1 MGRQRAQAVHQQ
13 RLRRGFVRRVRQHQA
28 GRRHAAGHLQ
38 LSRAP
43 RHARPHNRALQRDSR
58 RPLHE
63 QRRARVRGH
72 APAEG
77 PPARRER
84 RTREDRGLFPSRQ
97 DHPGIEEPRRGR
109 RRLRAHRRVRAE
121 LRAGRAHPDQAPGG
135 RAAPGGD
142 GDEAARGARPPSR
155 GRARGGRAR
164 ARRRGAVQH
173 GEALRIRGG
182 VQGGAARSRAA
193 RRQRHHARLR
203 NREAVPRRGGVPAH
217 GRDRGH
223 LEVQDRQADVS
234 AHGRRLR
241 RAGGIGGNVMG
252 IRRASI
258 IAAALFALAPQVF
271 AQEPY
276 PSRPV
281 KIIVPFTPGS
291 VTDIMARSVSDKLA
305 SGLGQAVV
313 VENRPGAGGTLG
325 SAQVAKSA
333 PDGYTLAV
341 VSAGYAVNPAIYDKL
356 PYDSLKDFSG
366 VIPLGNLPSVM
377 FVSAGL
383 GVKSVRDFVALAKSK
398 PGELNYSSA
407 GVGSASHVNAEKFRV
422 VTGINAVHIPMKGAP
437 EMVSETIASRTH
449 FGFLGIAAALS
460 AIRDGRLVGLAVSS
474 AKRAPTLPDVPTIA
488 EAGVPGAEFDFWI
501 GVLAPAQTPRAIV
514 KRLNG
519 EFARA
524 LQSPEVRERHAN
536 LGSEP
541 MPMSPEQF
549 DAYMRDQLATLGG
562 LLRAAGVK
570 AN

>member
-1 MGRQRAQAVHQQ
+1 
-13 RLRRGFVRRVRQHQA
+13 
-28 GRRHAAGHLQ
+28 
-38 LSRAP
+38 
-43 RHARPHNRALQRDSR
+43 
-58 RPLHE
+58 
-63 QRRARVRGH
+63 
-72 APAEG
+72 
-77 PPARRER
+77 
-84 RTREDRGLFPSRQ
+84 
-97 DHPGIEEPRRGR
+97 
-109 RRLRAHRRVRAE
+109 
-121 LRAGRAHPDQAPGG
+121 
-135 RAAPGGD
+135 
-142 GDEAARGARPPSR
+142 
-155 GRARGGRAR
+155 
-164 ARRRGAVQH
+164 
-173 GEALRIRGG
+173 
-182 VQGGAARSRAA
+182 
-193 RRQRHHARLR
+193 
-203 NREAVPRRGGVPAH
+203 
-217 GRDRGH
+217 
-223 LEVQDRQADVS
+223 
-234 AHGRRLR
+234 
-241 RAGGIGGNVMG
+241 MG

-305 SGLGQAVV
+305 SGLGQPVV

-341 VSAGYAVNPAIYDKL
+341 VSAIYDKL

-383 GVKSVRDFVALAKSK
+383 GVKSVRDFVALVKSK

-437 EMVSETIASRTH
+437 EMVSETIAGRTH

-501 GVLAPAQTPRAIV
+501 GVLAPAQTPRAV
-514 KRLNG
+514 VNRLNG

-536 LGSEP
+536 LGAEP

-549 DAYMRDQLATLGG
+549 DAYMREQLATLGA